1 MNRYFRMSGIGI
13 AFGNSCAYV
22 SVCRDGRSETV
33 ANSAGERSTATVVAH
48 QEGELLTGTPAV
60 QMTVRQ
66 PANTVHSLKSLLACT
81 LESVDTSS
89 QACKLEQHGEEI
101 IVNFSNVTRKGVSAL
116 VKCVFENLKETADS
130 ALGEDKHDTVISIPL
145 TSSPEFRNTV
155 KKCALSAGFN
165 VLDLVPVSVA
175 ALLSLDS
182 TVAPDD
188 GHTAVVR
195 VGGSSMSIT
204 VIKTL
209 SGMYSIVDH
218 SEEKIGGNLFD
229 RSIGEFLCGDFNRK
243 NRCKVEENARS
254 YSKVLKASKGAKHN
268 LSTLNTAE
276 CNIESLFDGMDL
288 ISNLSRPR
296 FEPMIQ
302 NDLNKIKGAV
312 QNMVTKHSTITMT
325 RVVLTGGTCKVPKVQ
340 STIGQLFPNSTVV
353 IQAPDEI
360 ISLGAATH
368 AGMLSK
374 FPSLSGKTELEA
386 NHTVGIP
393 LTPSNI
399 EVRVGDNVTQ
409 AVAKNTPLPYK
420 TDIELPEGNVI
431 VIEADGKCIAK
442 AEVAGSDDKS
452 KVSLHFEILEDCSI
466 EAIIKDSF
474 TNERTSVHIPAPTGA

>member
-1 MNRYFRMSGIGI
+1 MSGVGI
-13 AFGNSCAYV
+13 AFGNSSAFV
-22 SVCRDGRSETV
+22 SVCRDGRSEIV
-33 ANSAGERSTATVVAH
+33 ANSAGDRSTATVVAH

-66 PANTVHSLKSLLACT
+66 PANTVSSLKSLLACK
-81 LESVDTSS
+81 LESADSAS

-101 IVNFSNVTRKGVSAL
+101 IVNFNNATRKGVSAL

-145 TSSPEFRNTV
+145 TSSPEFRKTV
-155 KKCALSAGFN
+155 KNCAISAGLN
-165 VLDLVPVSVA
+165 VLDLIPESVA

-182 TVAPDD
+182 AAKPAD

-195 VGGSSMSIT
+195 VGGSSMAVT
-204 VIKTL
+204 VVKVVA
-209 SGMYSIVDH
+209 GMYSVVDNT
-218 SEEKIGGNLFD
+218 EEKIGGNLFD
-229 RSIGEFLCGDFNRK
+229 RSVGKFLCDDFNRK
-243 NRCKVEENARS
+243 NRCKVEENPRS
-254 YSKVLKASKGAKHN
+254 YSKVLKASKSAKHN

-276 CNIESLFDGMDL
+276 CSIESLFDGMDL

-296 FEPMIQ
+296 FETLIQ
-302 NDLNKIKGAV
+302 NDLNKIKETV
-312 QNMVTKHSTITMT
+312 QKMVTKHSSISIT

-340 STIGQLFPNSTVV
+340 SIISQLFPESSIVS
-353 IQAPDEI
+353 QAPDEI

-374 FPSLSGKTELEA
+374 FPNLSAKSEVEG
-386 NHTVGIP
+386 NGTVGIP

-399 EVRVGDNVTQ
+399 EVRVGDVVTQ

-474 TNERTSVHIPAPTGA
+474 TNERTAVHIPPPKGA